1 MATTLTPDRRPP
13 VIILRRCGPANFASD
28 LRNRYPRRI
37 ARPPHIRNAVAELID
52 GSSRHDWSIEEIG
65 AELAARGLNADF
77 SSLYRA
83 VEALVAD
90 GELRRVEL
98 GTTGSRFER
107 AADHH
112 EHVRCE
118 RCGAVAGVSGCVVEQ
133 AVPAVEQLTGFA
145 VTGHEILFRGL
156 CPDCAATASA

>member
-1 MATTLTPDRRPP
+1 
-13 VIILRRCGPANFASD
+13 
-28 LRNRYPRRI
+28 LRNRYPRPI

-65 AELAARGLNADF
+65 AELSTHGLTADF

-90 GELRRVEL
+90 GSLRRVEL
-98 GTTGSRFER
+98 GTSGSRFER

-118 RCGAVAGVSGCVVEQ
+118 RCGAVAGVSGCVVER
-133 AVPAVEQLTGFA
+133 AVPAVERLTGFA
-145 VTGHEILFRGL
+145 VISHEILFRGL
-156 CPDCAATASA
+156 CPTCAGSGGG

>member
-1 MATTLTPDRRPP
+1 
-13 VIILRRCGPANFASD
+13 
-28 LRNRYPRRI
+28 LRNGYPRRI

-52 GSSRHDWSIEEIG
+52 RSGRHDWSIEEIG
-65 AELAARGLNADF
+65 AELSAHGLTADF

-83 VEALVAD
+83 VEALV
-90 GELRRVEL
+90 GEGSLRRVEL
-98 GTTGSRFER
+98 GTVGSRFER

-118 RCGAVAGVSGCVVEQ
+118 RCGAVAGVSGCVVEK
-133 AVPAVEQLTGFA
+133 AVPAVERLTGFA

-156 CPDCAATASA
+156 CPACAEPGAG